1 MIKKMWNRTYKKW
14 VGIAVIALLI
24 GSAILLLLSH
34 EKTVTENRK
43 FISLMDLNPMDAE
56 GKYVEFI
63 YQYVVGNISDA
74 GEYVYDGQTYYSDGF
89 PNRLNIILLDGAEN
103 HLDRTKKDRYF
114 IVLEIGKDIL
124 EQSDAVEADS
134 AAVNALLDKYDQG
147 RLVTEEEVRAAM
159 NNGIKIRGKVEPMDM
174 AMSMR
179 YESYFRELGYDYK
192 EMGIYCL
199 PYYIRVLKE
208 NTMPPVILYGLYI
221 LGFGLLIA
229 AVIMLALAI
238 AMPAQRNLVHRLTKI
253 DPNEPERVES
263 DFKRAKAFD
272 ADALLGEKYAY
283 FIADSDVVKY
293 EDILWM
299 FPYVASQVDPFDRNK
314 ERIVKKDCI
323 FICDDK
329 GNPHKISIR
338 TMESGKTLLD
348 SIARHCPGV
357 KIGYSDETKRLYEF
371 HLPELIAERDK
382 VKQERTRLK
391 GGAMAGPKPL
401 FDFGQFMRQKQEEDK
416 NAENSNTEFSPVIE
430 KE

>member
-1 MIKKMWNRTYKKW
+1 MIRKMWNRTYKKW

-34 EKTVTENRK
+34 EKTVKENQK

-63 YQYVVGNISDA
+63 YQYAVGNISDA

-89 PNRLNIILLDGAEN
+89 PNRLNIILLDGAEK

-199 PYYIRVLKE
+199 PYYIRVLNE

-272 ADALLGEKYAY
+272 ADALLGEKYVY

-391 GGAMAGPKPL
+391 GGAMAGSKPL

-416 NAENSNTEFSPVIE
+416 KEGAAQDNPFSPLV
-430 KE
+430 KQ

>member
-1 MIKKMWNRTYKKW
+1 MIKKMWNITYKKW

-63 YQYVVGNISDA
+63 YQYAVGNISDA

-89 PNRLNIILLDGAEN
+89 PNRLHIILLDGAEN

-221 LGFGLLIA
+221 LGFGLLVA
-229 AVIMLALAI
+229 AALMLALAI

-314 ERIVKKDCI
+314 ERIVKKNCI

-348 SIARHCPGV
+348 NIARHCPGV

-371 HLPELIAERDK
+371 HLPELVAERDK

-416 NAENSNTEFSPVIE
+416 NAESAQDNPFSPLV
-430 KE
+430 KQ

>member
-1 MIKKMWNRTYKKW
+1 MIQKMWNRTYKKW

-63 YQYVVGNISDA
+63 YQYAVGNISDA

-221 LGFGLLIA
+221 LGFGLLVA
-229 AVIMLALAI
+229 AALMLALAI

-323 FICDDK
+323 FICDDQ

-338 TMESGKTLLD
+338 TLESGKTLLD

-371 HLPELIAERDK
+371 HLPELVAERDK

-401 FDFGQFMRQKQEEDK
+401 FDFGQFMRQNQEEDK
-416 NAENSNTEFSPVIE
+416 NAESAQDNPFSPLV
-430 KE
+430 KQ